1 MRSNFLTAILAS
13 MLFLGGFI
21 SFFGNPIGDYLSGL
35 SAIFLLANINTA
47 KA

>member
-1 MRSNFLTAILAS
+1 MKSNILTLILGS
-13 MLFLGGFI
+13 TLFLGGFI
-21 SFFGNPIGDYLSGL
+21 SFFGNHAGDYLSGL